1 MSNTLGFTIVS
12 SGSKGNSTLVWD
24 EDDSIIVDFGI
35 SVKRLKNR
43 IRETGRTHDRFSV
56 LVSHEH
62 SDHSS
67 GIQSLSKALD
77 VDIYTRK
84 ATSEALPVRCYE
96 LKDSMLIGNFRIT
109 AISVSH
115 DAADP
120 VAFIIEHGSAK
131 IGIVSDLGTFDQRL
145 SDALEGSE
153 ILAVEAN
160 HDEQMLMGGRYP
172 GFLKSRIAGKFG
184 HLSNSQS
191 AQLLSEAASPESSII
206 LTHLSQENNRP
217 DLALETVRK
226 HLSSWNIRYRS
237 ISCAS
242 QDSGTPAMF
251 LST

>member
-1 MSNTLGFTIVS
+1 MVS
-12 SGSKGNSTLVWD
+12 SGSKGNCTLVWD
-24 EDDSIIVDFGI
+24 RDDSIIVDFGI
-35 SVKRLKNR
+35 SVKRLRNR

-67 GIQSLSKALD
+67 GLQSLAKSLD
-77 VDIYTRK
+77 VDIYARK
-84 ATSEALPVRCYE
+84 ATSEGLPVRCYE
-96 LKDSMLIGNFRIT
+96 LKDSIIIGNFRIS
-109 AISVSH
+109 AIGVSH

-120 VAFIIEHGSAK
+120 VAFIIENGSVK
-131 IGIVSDLGTFDQRL
+131 IGVVSDLGTYDQRL

-160 HDEQMLMGGRYP
+160 HDEQMLMAGSYP
-172 GFLKSRIAGKFG
+172 AFLKSRIAGKFG
-184 HLSNSQS
+184 HLSNLQS
-191 AQLLSEAASPESSII
+191 AQLLGEVASPNSSII

-217 DLALETVRK
+217 DLAMETVRK
-226 HLSSWNIRYRS
+226 HLSSWNIHYRS

-242 QDSGTPAMF
+242 QDSGTPTMF